1 MPAFHRNIVSLS
13 ITPVMK
19 KLTAL
24 LFAIMLC
31 TAMGQAQNLNRFF
44 RKYAKN
50 KQVEYTNVNTG
61 KFFSSILSGISVDTG
76 GELPILN
83 GLKILTLTEDS
94 TNLKLTSKFAGDLH
108 KIIDKGK
115 FDTIFSTL
123 SKTNKTYIYKRLK
136 SRGKADVMIVTK
148 NGLKTNIV
156 WFNGKITQNF
166 IDNILNSTT
175 NDSE

>member
-115 FDTIFSTL
+115 FDTIFSTR

>member
-1 MPAFHRNIVSLS
+1 MPAFHQNIVSLS
-13 ITPVMK
+13 ITPAMK

-50 KQVEYTNVNTG
+50 KQVEYTNVNIG
-61 KFFSSILSGISVDTG
+61 KFFSSILSGISVDTS

-94 TNLKLTSKFAGDLH
+94 VGYADINPDSQYVLH
-108 KIIDKGK
+108 K
-115 FDTIFSTL
+115 
-123 SKTNKTYIYKRLK
+123 
-136 SRGKADVMIVTK
+136 
-148 NGLKTNIV
+148 
-156 WFNGKITQNF
+156 
-166 IDNILNSTT
+166 
-175 NDSE
+175 